1 MMPMT
6 AWFWLDLTALFLA
19 ATVSTALMMM
29 VLGTGLRNPLSRA
42 FALFTAESAIWA
54 VTALALRI
62 SLWLG
67 VGNPDFLLE
76 LTAVEL
82 ATLSILLLLFTARY
96 TNMETGATKVAIA
109 VASLIILLSLPPLF
123 RHQLFY
129 SPSLTPNGVI
139 VNEIST
145 GGMLVAV
152 IPVALIVWSLF
163 AFGQARKRLGEPYLA
178 ISVAILF
185 LGLILGGL
193 MDISVP
199 ILSFADLI
207 SVSVL
212 GYGVVRRQL
221 FNPLR
226 ELTQDLEGKVEE
238 RTQELA
244 RAAAELEKANLA
256 LSRRSKQL
264 EAAAQVARNAAAIRD
279 LRQLLDVTVRLISD
293 RFGFYHAGI
302 FLVDDARE
310 YAVLRAASSEGGQR
324 MLKRGHK
331 LRVGEVGIVGYVAGT
346 GKPRIALDVGE
357 DAVFFNNPDLP
368 MTRSEMGLP
377 LVMHGEVIGVLDV
390 QSTEPGAFSD
400 EDVAI
405 LQTMADQVAL
415 AIENARLLAEAEAR
429 LQEMNILLGRYSRAG
444 WEELA
449 AGRTG
454 WGYVYDGLEVLP
466 RQAVEDTTDIQ
477 REARLTV
484 PLQVRGTT
492 VGRLALLMREG
503 TPSPEAVALAQTV
516 AEQAG
521 LALENARLFL
531 QTQQALGEAEAL
543 YRASRAIGAA
553 TTPDDVEEA
562 LIEYA
567 SEGGADAVRLLSVEK
582 DRQGRPV
589 RARLGKGWRS
599 DERPMQPEG
608 MRLTLADYP
617 LSSLL
622 ASQETVVIKDVE
634 NDSSVNPPLL
644 TLLRD
649 GLGVMSCTLV
659 PISTAEEWLGVLFV
673 GFRETD
679 GVRDVMVRGC
689 ETLAGQAAV
698 ALESMRLLEE
708 TQRRAERERLI
719 AEVTRSFRETLDVET
734 VLQTA
739 AREIGERLNLS
750 ELIVRVGVDEQV
762 DRGDD

>member
-1 MMPMT
+1 
-6 AWFWLDLTALFLA
+6 
-19 ATVSTALMMM
+19 
-29 VLGTGLRNPLSRA
+29 
-42 FALFTAESAIWA
+42 
-54 VTALALRI
+54 
-62 SLWLG
+62 
-67 VGNPDFLLE
+67 
-76 LTAVEL
+76 
-82 ATLSILLLLFTARY
+82 
-96 TNMETGATKVAIA
+96 
-109 VASLIILLSLPPLF
+109 
-123 RHQLFY
+123 
-129 SPSLTPNGVI
+129 
-139 VNEIST
+139 
-145 GGMLVAV
+145 
-152 IPVALIVWSLF
+152 
-163 AFGQARKRLGEPYLA
+163 
-178 ISVAILF
+178 
-185 LGLILGGL
+185 
-193 MDISVP
+193 
-199 ILSFADLI
+199 
-207 SVSVL
+207 
-212 GYGVVRRQL
+212 
-221 FNPLR
+221 
-226 ELTQDLEGKVEE
+226 
-238 RTQELA
+238 
-244 RAAAELEKANLA
+244 
-256 LSRRSKQL
+256 
-264 EAAAQVARNAAAIRD
+264 
-279 LRQLLDVTVRLISD
+279 
-293 RFGFYHAGI
+293 
-302 FLVDDARE
+302 
-310 YAVLRAASSEGGQR
+310 
-324 MLKRGHK
+324 
-331 LRVGEVGIVGYVAGT
+331 
-346 GKPRIALDVGE
+346 
-357 DAVFFNNPDLP
+357 
-368 MTRSEMGLP
+368 
-377 LVMHGEVIGVLDV
+377 
-390 QSTEPGAFSD
+390 
-400 EDVAI
+400 
-405 LQTMADQVAL
+405 
-415 AIENARLLAEAEAR
+415 
-429 LQEMNILLGRYSRAG
+429 MNILLGRHSRAG

-466 RQAVEDTTDIQ
+466 RQAVQDTTTDVQ
-477 REARLTV
+477 HEARLTV

-553 TTPDDVEEA
+553 ATPGDVEEA
-562 LIEYA
+562 LIEYT

-622 ASQETVVIKDVE
+622 ASQETVVIQDVE
-634 NDSSVNPPLL
+634 NDSRVNPPLL
-644 TLLRD
+644 ALLRD
-649 GLGVMSCTLV
+649 GLGMMSCALV

-673 GFRETD
+673 GFRETG

-750 ELIVRVGVDEQV
+750 ELIVQIGVDEQV